1 MAQRYKFEIAYVNF
15 WSTCVAQK
23 RLCLSSPITLG
34 RVIKQFFFVFKEK
47 EQQLK
52 VVSKTDAKIKSRVH
66 E

>member
-1 MAQRYKFEIAYVNF
+1 M
-15 WSTCVAQK
+15 
-23 RLCLSSPITLG
+23 
-34 RVIKQFFFVFKEK
+34 KQFFFVFKEK